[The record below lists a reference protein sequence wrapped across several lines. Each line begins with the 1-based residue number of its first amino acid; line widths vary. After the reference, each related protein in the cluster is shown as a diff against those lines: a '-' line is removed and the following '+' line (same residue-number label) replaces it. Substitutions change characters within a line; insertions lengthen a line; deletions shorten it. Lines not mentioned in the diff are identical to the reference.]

1 MRFALHER
9 LQNFL
14 LPISPFSSVIS
25 PSSLSSSLLVCTLRP
40 QVWFWESGTLWRT
53 GPLPPD
59 PQTLVWCQKSM
70 SLFCCMTKQPLP
82 KGTVIT
88 SLSSFQLT
96 PGKGI
101 IGNHPCNA
109 VPLSLWQLSE
119 TTALRFCRFDV
130 KSELYTPSVPQ
141 TQHVVSYVG
150 FHSPGFGLLRLRM
163 KENIKKFSILSAEV
177 ALWYIELKKV
187 HFFCWH
193 NNHFVIHLGSSTP
206 FHLLT
211 LECPFVFVLP
221 INKHCLS

>member
-1 MRFALHER
+1 MKVCRASCFASL
-9 LQNFL
+9 
-14 LPISPFSSVIS
+14 SSVIS
-25 PSSLSSSLLVCTLRP
+25 PWSSPSSPLVCVLRL
-40 QVWFWESGTLWRT
+40 QVWFWESGTFWRT

-70 SLFCCMTKQPLP
+70 SLFFCMTKQPLP

-101 IGNHPCNA
+101 IGNHPCNT

-119 TTALRFCRFDV
+119 TTTLRFCRFDV

-163 KENIKKFSILSAEV
+163 KENMKIQHFIGWSCSVIHWVKK
-177 ALWYIELKKV
+177 
-187 HFFCWH
+187 
-193 NNHFVIHLGSSTP
+193 NHFIVETIIIL
-206 FHLLT
+206 
-211 LECPFVFVLP
+211 
-221 INKHCLS
+221 

>member
-1 MRFALHER
+1 MRPRNILQMGFALHTR
-9 LQNFL
+9 LQSVL
-14 LPISPFSSVIS
+14 LCGRAA
-25 PSSLSSSLLVCTLRP
+25 LSSSVVSPCLTLPPCWSSHSDSRCDS
-40 QVWFWESGTLWRT
+40 WKSGTLWRT

-119 TTALRFCRFDV
+119 TTALRFCRLDV

-141 TQHVVSYVG
+141 TQHVASYVG
-150 FHSPGFGLLRLRM
+150 FHSPGFGFLWLRM
-163 KENIKKFSILSAEV
+163 KKKKKKTFSISSA
-177 ALWYIELKKV
+177 
-187 HFFCWH
+187 
-193 NNHFVIHLGSSTP
+193 
-206 FHLLT
+206 
-211 LECPFVFVLP
+211 
-221 INKHCLS
+221 

>member
-1 MRFALHER
+1 MKVCRASCFASL
-9 LQNFL
+9 
-14 LPISPFSSVIS
+14 SSVIS
-25 PSSLSSSLLVCTLRP
+25 PWSSSSSLLVCALRL
-40 QVWFWESGTLWRT
+40 QVWFWESGTFWRT

-70 SLFCCMTKQPLP
+70 SLFFCMTKQPLP

-101 IGNHPCNA
+101 IGNHPCNT

-119 TTALRFCRFDV
+119 TTTLRFCRSDV

-163 KENIKKFSILSAEV
+163 KENMKIQHFIGWSCSVIHWIKKKPKHFIVETIIIL
-177 ALWYIELKKV
+177 
-187 HFFCWH
+187 
-193 NNHFVIHLGSSTP
+193 
-206 FHLLT
+206 
-211 LECPFVFVLP
+211 
-221 INKHCLS
+221 